1 MGDSEVGG
9 KGRKLGEK
17 SADLLGHPQPV
28 PGSSG
33 QLELGTGTLGQ
44 TSPALQ
50 PRTLRCVF
58 GIPQTSPAL
67 GRSCPGN
74 GSTEPLLPVGSGA
87 AGAAAGILREG
98 RGSCSQPRPRP
109 LAGVAQHL
117 LRKEPVVLRP
127 TGTALLQPSDLQQ
140 PPGTA

>member
-1 MGDSEVGG
+1 MGDSEGG
-9 KGRKLGEK
+9 EKGRKLGEK

-33 QLELGTGTLGQ
+33 HLELGTGTLGQ

-50 PRTLRCVF
+50 PRTLRC
-58 GIPQTSPAL
+58 PAL

-98 RGSCSQPRPRP
+98 SGSCSQRRPRP

-117 LRKEPVVLRP
+117 LREEPVVPRP

-140 PPGTA
+140 PLGAA